1 MHPTLTLTLSHDTR
15 TTAGVLLLT
24 LVAVEYGGW
33 YLLRIVR
40 GRVPMTEFQRAF
52 ARAGHA
58 HAGVLV
64 TLALVGQILADAA
77 RLDGPLALLARDGL
91 WAAAIL
97 MSAGFFLSSAGRGV
111 TAPNRFILLLY
122 AGVVALAL
130 GVVALGIGL
139 LAV

>member
-1 MHPTLTLTLSHDTR
+1 MHTTLALTLFHDTR
-15 TTAGVLLLT
+15 STAGVLLLT

-33 YLLRIVR
+33 YLLRIAR

-97 MSAGFFLSSAGRGV
+97 MSAGFFLSAAGRGV

-139 LAV
+139 LAA